1 MLLLAAGIGLSLV
14 SATFTAGIFVY
25 IKGIDFEETPMS
37 TFVVWFFTV
46 MGSVALPFTLAM
58 DNWYTLCPLVLS
70 LGRTF
75 KINIHWTAPL
85 VPAAARVDVLARR
98 AHSVPST

>member
-1 MLLLAAGIGLSLV
+1 MYAPVCAAGIGLSLV

-37 TFVVWFFTV
+37 TFVAWFFII

-58 DNWYTLCPLVLS
+58 DNWCAIIY
-70 LGRTF
+70 GRTCLCSRARF
-75 KINIHWTAPL
+75 FSRCLEL
-85 VPAAARVDVLARR
+85 VYAAE
-98 AHSVPST
+98 